1 MANSRVLQEQLEV
14 LAGTRRQGNQGQAAV
29 RQAEYVQGLAT
40 KTDNTTFK
48 TYQETVDASL
58 AQAAQD
64 LSDAQAALQADIDA
78 LDAAK
83 SNKTRTINAY
93 AATTHTLVIGDA
105 AAIMQMA
112 HASNKTL
119 TVPTNASVAFTV
131 GAQIDL
137 LTTGG
142 GTMLVSPAG
151 GVTVNSAGSRYT
163 LKNNGMGSLIYLGSD
178 VWVLDG
184 NLVT

>member
-1 MANSRVLQEQLEV
+1 M

-29 RQAEYVQGLAT
+29 RRSDYEQGLSL
-40 KTDNTTFK
+40 KTDNTAFTA
-48 TYQETVDASL
+48 YQSTVDASL

-64 LSDAQAALQADIDA
+64 LVDAQSALQDNIDA
-78 LDAAK
+78 LDDAK
-83 SNKTRTINAY
+83 SNKTRTIDAY
-93 AATTHTLVIGDA
+93 AATTHTLVLGNA
-105 AAIMQMA
+105 ANIVHMA
-112 HASNKTL
+112 HASAKTL
-119 TVPTNASVAFTV
+119 TVPANATV
-131 GAQIDL
+131 DFDDGTQIDL

-151 GVTVNSAGSRYT
+151 GVTVQSAGSRYT
-163 LKNNGMGSLIYLGSD
+163 LKNLGMATLVYLGSD

>member
-1 MANSRVLQEQLEV
+1 MPNSRVLQEQLEV

-29 RQAEYVQGLAT
+29 RKSDYDQGLAK
-40 KTDNTTFK
+40 KTDNTTF
-48 TYQETVDASL
+48 TAYQTTVDASL

-64 LSDAQAALQADIDA
+64 LVDAQTALQDNIDA
-78 LDAAK
+78 LDDAK

-93 AATTHTLVIGDA
+93 AATTHTLVLGDA
-105 AAIMQMA
+105 ANIVQMA
-112 HASNKTL
+112 HASAKTL
-119 TVPTNASVAFTV
+119 TVPANATV
-131 GAQIDL
+131 DFDDGTQIDL

-142 GTMLVSPAG
+142 GTMLVAPAG

-163 LKNNGMGSLIYLGSD
+163 LKNNGLGSLIYLGSD